1 MQFIEV
7 KVDGVWQRVSVDDWW
22 KLGKEPK
29 RCASCHGP
37 VHITQ
42 DHSGKRR
49 RGVTHRRGGAECLG
63 DDTIL
68 SFRHPNALD

>member
-7 KVDGVWQRVSVDDWW
+7 KVDGLWRRVSVDDWW

-42 DHSGKRR
+42 DHS
-49 RGVTHRRGGAECLG
+49 
-63 DDTIL
+63 
-68 SFRHPNALD
+68 